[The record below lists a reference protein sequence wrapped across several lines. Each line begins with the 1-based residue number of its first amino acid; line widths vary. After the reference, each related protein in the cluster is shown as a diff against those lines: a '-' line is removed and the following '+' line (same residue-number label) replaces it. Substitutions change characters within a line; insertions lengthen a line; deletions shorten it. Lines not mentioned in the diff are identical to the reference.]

1 VATLRDIEFLLYSR
15 AAERKP
21 DAALTEEHWSYMDQ
35 FADGMIARGPT
46 LEADRATW
54 TGSLHI
60 VDLPSADAARE
71 FVEREPYNR
80 AGLFHD
86 HVIRRFEN
94 VLGRTM
100 WDFALEPVEPRFLVI
115 ARLLAATGEQAAVAP
130 RADFTT
136 VPRERLIVYGDL
148 LTPKEAAPAGV
159 VLALQAPTREA
170 IGAILRDGFADRKK
184 CFDIE
189 IHDWEFGGR
198 R

>member
-1 VATLRDIEFLLYSR
+1 MATVRDIDFLLYNR
-15 AAERKP
+15 AAGSEP

-35 FADGMIARGPT
+35 FADGMVARGPT
-46 LEADRATW
+46 LAADRVTW

-60 VDLPSADAARE
+60 VALRSADAARE

-80 AGLFHD
+80 ASLFHD
-86 HVIRRFEN
+86 HVIRRFKN
-94 VLGRTM
+94 MLGRTM
-100 WDFALEPVEPRFLVI
+100 WDFPHESVEPRFVVI
-115 ARLLAATGEQAAVAP
+115 AHLVAPTGEHPTVAP
-130 RADFTT
+130 RA
-136 VPRERLIVYGDL
+136 RLHDS
-148 LTPKEAAPAGV
+148 AARASDRLWRAVHPQRSSASRV

-170 IGAILRDGFADRKK
+170 IGAILRDGFAGRKK

>member
-1 VATLRDIEFLLYSR
+1 
-15 AAERKP
+15 
-21 DAALTEEHWSYMDQ
+21 MDK

-46 LEADRATW
+46 LAADRATW

-100 WDFALEPVEPRFLVI
+100 WEFPREPVDPRFVVIAHLGTDAGEHAPSVPPADFAARPR
-115 ARLLAATGEQAAVAP
+115 
-130 RADFTT
+130 D
-136 VPRERLIVYGDL
+136 RLIVHGELFTADD
-148 LTPKEAAPAGV
+148 AAPAGV
-159 VLALQAPTREA
+159 VVALQARTREDVEA
-170 IGAILRDGFADRKK
+170 LLRRGLTSVDS
-184 CFDIE
+184 FDIE